1 MAVGSASSICYRAE
15 AMTDPSRATNPA
27 AAGGADKATRLG
39 IAFMLLAI
47 LMFALNDTLGKWL
60 LGTYAVGQLLFI
72 RTFSALAVM
81 TPIIMRVGWRTLFPV
96 HQRGL
101 LAARAV
107 IATAEIGAF
116 YVAVSYLP
124 LADTITYWMAAPIY
138 VAALSPL
145 LLGEH
150 VGWRRW
156 TAIVVGFIGVVIA
169 LNPSAETLTLPA
181 LVSIAGSL
189 LFTLLMI
196 TGRALR
202 GASDV
207 AMVFWPLV
215 TSGIAGALTI
225 PFAWTPPALDDMALL
240 ALLGIVALAA
250 HHFTNR
256 SLALADA
263 STVTPYQ
270 YTLLVWAMLFGWLF
284 FGEVPKVN
292 VLAGAAVIVA
302 AGLYIFFREQ
312 RLGRAH
318 TAEPSGSSVA

>member
-1 MAVGSASSICYRAE
+1 MSVHASTPRE
-15 AMTDPSRATNPA
+15 T
-27 AAGGADKATRLG
+27 ADRATRLG

-60 LGTYAVGQLLFI
+60 LGTYGVGQLLFI

-81 TPIIMRVGWRTLFPV
+81 AAILWRVGWRTLIPAEKG
-96 HQRGL
+96 GL
-101 LAARAV
+101 LALRSL

-156 TAIVVGFIGVVIA
+156 TAILVGFVGVLIA
-169 LNPSAETLTLPA
+169 LDPSAETLTLPA
-181 LVSIAGSL
+181 FVSIAGSL

-202 GASDV
+202 GTSDV

-215 TSGIAGALTI
+215 TSGLAGALTL
-225 PFAWTPPALDDMALL
+225 PFSWTTPSGFDLSLL

-284 FGEVPKVN
+284 FDEVPKAN
-292 VLAGAAVIVA
+292 VLVGGAIIVA

-312 RLGRAH
+312 RLGRPPTSDP
-318 TAEPSGSSVA
+318 TAGSSVA

>member
-1 MAVGSASSICYRAE
+1 MEVGRERAICYRAGQMNSPDI
-15 AMTDPSRATNPA
+15 APLPQT
-27 AAGGADKATRLG
+27 ADQYRTTRLG
-39 IAFMLLAI
+39 IGFMLLAI

-60 LGTYAVGQLLFI
+60 LGTYAVGQLLFV

-81 TPIIMRVGWRTLFPV
+81 LPIIARTGWRALVPERR
-96 HQRGL
+96 RGL
-101 LAARAV
+101 LAARSL

-145 LLGEH
+145 LLGER

-156 TAIVVGFIGVVIA
+156 TAIVVGFAGVLIA
-169 LNPSAETLTLPA
+169 LDPSAQTLTLPA

-202 GASDV
+202 GTSDV

-215 TSGIAGALTI
+215 TSGLAGALTI
-225 PFAWTPPALDDMALL
+225 PFAWTTPTLPDLALL

-284 FGEVPKVN
+284 FGELPRQN
-292 VLAGAAVIVA
+292 VLVGGTIIVA
-302 AGLYIFFREQ
+302 AGLYIFFRER
-312 RLGRAH
+312 RLGRPP
-318 TAEPSGSSVA
+318 TSEPSAGGSVA

>member
-1 MAVGSASSICYRAE
+1 MSNASTAG
-15 AMTDPSRATNPA
+15 A
-27 AAGGADKATRLG
+27 ARHDSDRATRLG

-60 LGTYAVGQLLFI
+60 LGSYGVGQLLFI
-72 RTFSALAVM
+72 RTVSALLVM
-81 TPIIMRVGWRTLFPV
+81 VPILMRVGWRSLFPAS
-96 HQRGL
+96 RGWL
-101 LAARAV
+101 LAARAL
-107 IATAEIGAF
+107 IATLEIGAF

-138 VAALSPL
+138 VAALSPF

-156 TAIVVGFIGVVIA
+156 TAIIVGFVGVLIA

-181 LVSIAGSL
+181 LVSIGGSL

-202 GASDV
+202 GTPDA

-225 PFAWTPPALDDMALL
+225 PFAWTPPALDDLALL
-240 ALLGIVALAA
+240 ALLGIVALGA
-250 HHFTNR
+250 HYFTNR

-284 FGEVPKVN
+284 FGEVPKAN
-292 VLAGAAVIVA
+292 VLVGGAVIVA
-302 AGLYIFFREQ
+302 AGLYIFFRER
-312 RLGRAH
+312 RLGRTN
-318 TAEPSGSSVA
+318 TADPSAGSVA

>member
-1 MAVGSASSICYRAE
+1 MSNASTAG
-15 AMTDPSRATNPA
+15 A
-27 AAGGADKATRLG
+27 ARHDSDRATRLG

-60 LGTYAVGQLLFI
+60 LGSYGVGQLLFI
-72 RTFSALAVM
+72 RTVSALLVM
-81 TPIIMRVGWRTLFPV
+81 VPILMRVGWRSLFPAS
-96 HQRGL
+96 RGWL
-101 LAARAV
+101 LAARAL
-107 IATAEIGAF
+107 IATLEIGAF

-138 VAALSPL
+138 VAALSPF

-156 TAIVVGFIGVVIA
+156 TAIIVGFVGVLIA

-181 LVSIAGSL
+181 LVSIGGSL

-202 GASDV
+202 GTPDA

-215 TSGIAGALTI
+215 TSGIAGAMTI
-225 PFAWTPPALDDMALL
+225 PFAWTPPALDDLALL
-240 ALLGIVALAA
+240 ALLGIVALGA
-250 HHFTNR
+250 HYFTNR

-284 FGEVPKVN
+284 FGEVPKAN
-292 VLAGAAVIVA
+292 VLVGGAVIVA
-302 AGLYIFFREQ
+302 AGLYIFFRER
-312 RLGRAH
+312 RLGRTN
-318 TAEPSGSSVA
+318 TADPSAGSVA

>member
-1 MAVGSASSICYRAE
+1 
-15 AMTDPSRATNPA
+15 
-27 AAGGADKATRLG
+27 
-39 IAFMLLAI
+39 MLLAI

-60 LGTYAVGQLLFI
+60 LGSYGVGQLLFI
-72 RTFSALAVM
+72 RTVSALLVM
-81 TPIIMRVGWRTLFPV
+81 VPILMRVGWRSLFPAS
-96 HQRGL
+96 RGWL
-101 LAARAV
+101 LAARAL
-107 IATAEIGAF
+107 IATLEIGAF

-138 VAALSPL
+138 VAALSPF

-156 TAIVVGFIGVVIA
+156 TAIIVGFVGVLIA

-181 LVSIAGSL
+181 LVSIGGSL

-202 GASDV
+202 GTPDA

-225 PFAWTPPALDDMALL
+225 PFAWTPPALDDLALL
-240 ALLGIVALAA
+240 ALLGIVALGA
-250 HHFTNR
+250 HYFTNR

-284 FGEVPKVN
+284 FGEVPKAN
-292 VLAGAAVIVA
+292 VLVGGAVIVA
-302 AGLYIFFREQ
+302 AGLYIFFRER
-312 RLGRAH
+312 RLGRTN
-318 TAEPSGSSVA
+318 TADPSAGSVA

>member
-1 MAVGSASSICYRAE
+1 MAVWPGRRHLLSRRPMSNASTAG
-15 AMTDPSRATNPA
+15 A
-27 AAGGADKATRLG
+27 ARHDSDRATRLG

-60 LGTYAVGQLLFI
+60 LGSYGVGQLLFI
-72 RTFSALAVM
+72 RTVSALLVM
-81 TPIIMRVGWRTLFPV
+81 VPILMRVGWRSLFPAS
-96 HQRGL
+96 RGWL
-101 LAARAV
+101 LAARAL
-107 IATAEIGAF
+107 IATLEIGAF

-138 VAALSPL
+138 VAALSPF

-156 TAIVVGFIGVVIA
+156 TAIIVGFVGVLIA

-202 GASDV
+202 GTPDA

-225 PFAWTPPALDDMALL
+225 PFAWTTPALDDLALL
-240 ALLGIVALAA
+240 ALLGIVALGA
-250 HHFTNR
+250 HYFTNR

-284 FGEVPKVN
+284 FGEVPKTN
-292 VLAGAAVIVA
+292 VLIGGAVIVA
-302 AGLYIFFREQ
+302 AGLYIFFRER
-312 RLGRAH
+312 RLGRTN
-318 TAEPSGSSVA
+318 TADPSAGSVA

>member
-1 MAVGSASSICYRAE
+1 MNETAQAQNDHGAERAI
-15 AMTDPSRATNPA
+15 
-27 AAGGADKATRLG
+27 RLG
-39 IAFMLLAI
+39 IVFMLLAI

-60 LGTYAVGQLLFI
+60 LGTYSVGQVLFI
-72 RTFSALAVM
+72 RTLSALVLMGAIVA
-81 TPIIMRVGWRTLFPV
+81 RVGWKSLVDTRRPW
-96 HQRGL
+96 L
-101 LAARAV
+101 LAARAL

-116 YVAVSYLP
+116 YLAVSYLP

-145 LLGEH
+145 MLGEH

-156 TAIVVGFIGVVIA
+156 TAILVGFAGVLIA

-181 LVSIAGSL
+181 LISIAGSL
-189 LFTLLMI
+189 LFGLLMI

-202 GASDV
+202 GTSDV

-215 TSGIAGALTI
+215 ASGAAGALTL
-225 PFAWTPPALDDMALL
+225 PFSWTTPTGVDLSLL
-240 ALLGIVALAA
+240 ALLGVVALGA

-270 YTLLVWAMLFGWLF
+270 YTLLIWAMLFGWLVF
-284 FGEVPKVN
+284 AEVPKAN
-292 VLAGAAVIVA
+292 VLVGAAVIVA

-312 RLGRAH
+312 RLGRR
-318 TAEPSGSSVA
+318 PSADPAAGGGVA

>member
-1 MAVGSASSICYRAE
+1 MNVQTQTSASKDSTSTE
-15 AMTDPSRATNPA
+15 
-27 AAGGADKATRLG
+27 KATRLG

-60 LGTYAVGQLLFI
+60 LGTYGVGQLLFI

-81 TPIIMRVGWRTLFPV
+81 AAILWRVGWRTLIPAEK
-96 HQRGL
+96 GWL
-101 LAARAV
+101 LALRAL
-107 IATAEIGAF
+107 IATLEIGAF

-138 VAALSPL
+138 VAALAPL
-145 LLGEH
+145 LLGEQ

-156 TAIVVGFIGVVIA
+156 TAILVGFVGVLIA

-181 LVSIAGSL
+181 FVSIAGSL

-202 GASDV
+202 GTSDV

-215 TSGIAGALTI
+215 TSGLAGALTL
-225 PFAWTPPALDDMALL
+225 PFSWTTPTGFDLSLL

-284 FGEVPKVN
+284 FGEVPKTN
-292 VLAGAAVIVA
+292 VLVGGAIIVA

-312 RLGRAH
+312 RLGRRPTSDPA
-318 TAEPSGSSVA
+318 AGSSVA

>member
-1 MAVGSASSICYRAE
+1 MSNASTAG
-15 AMTDPSRATNPA
+15 A
-27 AAGGADKATRLG
+27 ARHDSDRATRLG

-60 LGTYAVGQLLFI
+60 LGSYGVGQLLFI
-72 RTFSALAVM
+72 RTVSALLVM
-81 TPIIMRVGWRTLFPV
+81 VPILMRVGWHSLFPAS
-96 HQRGL
+96 RGWL
-101 LAARAV
+101 LAARAL
-107 IATAEIGAF
+107 IATLEIGAF
-116 YVAVSYLP
+116 YLAVSYLP

-138 VAALSPL
+138 VAALSPF

-156 TAIVVGFIGVVIA
+156 TAIIVGFVGVLIA

-202 GASDV
+202 GTPDA

-225 PFAWTPPALDDMALL
+225 PFAWVTPALDDLALL
-240 ALLGIVALAA
+240 ALLGVVALGA
-250 HHFTNR
+250 HYFTNR
-256 SLALADA
+256 SLALAHA

-270 YTLLVWAMLFGWLF
+270 YAAGVGDAVRLAVLRRGAEGERAGGRRGDRGGGALHLLPRAA
-284 FGEVPKVN
+284 
-292 VLAGAAVIVA
+292 AGAD
-302 AGLYIFFREQ
+302 EH
-312 RLGRAH
+312 GRPVGRFGGVR
-318 TAEPSGSSVA
+318 TCPGCGRS